1 MSSISTRTTWLAN
14 SEDKLMRRVLHLG
27 FLAFLAVAISAL
39 AQQGHPLTGTWNGDW
54 GPSPTERT
62 QITMVMTW
70 DGKAVNSIINP
81 GVDSAAGIVS
91 LDPTNWTVHFEA
103 DVKDKSGKPVH
114 VIADGKLEDVGAY
127 HRTIIGTW
135 RQGTVNGNFKLVRD

>member
-1 MSSISTRTTWLAN
+1 MT
-14 SEDKLMRRVLHLG
+14 
-27 FLAFLAVAISAL
+27 FLAVAISGL

-54 GPSPTERT
+54 GPTPTERT

-103 DVKDKSGKPVH
+103 DLKDKSGKPVH

>member
-1 MSSISTRTTWLAN
+1 MR
-14 SEDKLMRRVLHLG
+14 RRVLLLG
-27 FLAFLAVAISAL
+27 LLAFLAVAISGL

-54 GPSPTERT
+54 GPTPTERT

-103 DVKDKSGKPVH
+103 DLKDKSGKPVH

>member
-1 MSSISTRTTWLAN
+1 
-14 SEDKLMRRVLHLG
+14 MRGRVRHLVFPTF
-27 FLAFLAVAISAL
+27 FLAFLAVAISGL

-54 GPSPTERT
+54 GPTPTDRT

-103 DVKDKSGKPVH
+103 DLKDKSGKPVH

>member
-1 MSSISTRTTWLAN
+1 MR
-14 SEDKLMRRVLHLG
+14 RRVLLLG
-27 FLAFLAVAISAL
+27 LLAFLAVAISGL

-54 GPSPTERT
+54 GPTPTERT

-81 GVDSAAGIVS
+81 GVDSAVGIVS

-103 DVKDKSGKPVH
+103 DLKDKSGKPVH
-114 VIADGKLEDVGAY
+114 VIADGKVEDVGAY